1 MGQPSCGGFTMVWRR
16 KNSNMKTTVRLLILL
31 PLLCQGLEN
40 VNGEVVETP
49 ICDPKL
55 QQKYCQAQYGGDVH
69 TGCKY
74 CGIGKCLV
82 WKKNVKRGCWRHY
95 NGNNLLLTQ
104 FLYLDII
111 IATETIFWKQKKQL
125 EEYCQITKFCRLLL
139 MR

>member
-1 MGQPSCGGFTMVWRR
+1 
-16 KNSNMKTTVRLLILL
+16 MKTTVRLLILL

-74 CGIGKCLV
+74 CGIGKSGL
-82 WKKNVKRGCWRHY
+82 KKIAHFF
-95 NGNNLLLTQ
+95 LLKSP
-104 FLYLDII
+104 
-111 IATETIFWKQKKQL
+111 IFKQK
-125 EEYCQITKFCRLLL
+125 FD
-139 MR
+139 

>member
-1 MGQPSCGGFTMVWRR
+1 
-16 KNSNMKTTVRLLILL
+16 MKTTVRLLILL

-82 WKKNVKRGCWRHY
+82 WKKNVKRREGVD
-95 NGNNLLLTQ
+95 
-104 FLYLDII
+104 DII
-111 IATETIFWKQKKQL
+111 MGIIF
-125 EEYCQITKFCRLLL
+125 C
-139 MR
+139 

>member
-1 MGQPSCGGFTMVWRR
+1 
-16 KNSNMKTTVRLLILL
+16 MKTTVRLLILL

-74 CGIGKCLV
+74 CGIGKSGL
-82 WKKNVKRGCWRHY
+82 KKIVKEGVVMIS
-95 NGNNLLLTQ
+95 LLRKK
-104 FLYLDII
+104 LYSGHR
-111 IATETIFWKQKKQL
+111 EFPGSGH
-125 EEYCQITKFCRLLL
+125 FF
-139 MR
+139 